1 MDSESDTESFAE
13 SGYCSAEENPDDEA
27 DYLRKLISQYAEEGP
42 TMANHGENTK
52 KMTRPELNRFC
63 RAAKLD
69 SEESMKACKASIF
82 KTYLHWRV
90 KKSRIKKE
98 SSIMTYWNVLSMV
111 YAEKTSRYMDG
122 GVLFDIGNVWI
133 HTTLTPEFGL
143 DTSKKVKSGLYV
155 EDLDLILHH
164 HYVRDEEVYAHERL
178 RVQLALILIIAGAT
192 ATRPDALIGK
202 VLYKHIEF
210 QLFPPTAEG
219 ERPRL
224 GLVWNLEHIKRSAGT
239 SEKKVFGFHEED
251 TLLHDP
257 VLHALSLVLADD
269 AFLNGFCN
277 PEQIYDLVVPPQ
289 SDRLRLMWKEDW
301 RERPIFRDTDGLQ
314 VALDKALTYG
324 KTRDDLIR
332 LGRAL
337 GYAKKLEFY
346 DLRRG
351 SGKKLNEA
359 LTPEERNKTMG
370 HRLGDSSTYVRYYMG
385 DFIDAD
391 TQSIAFG
398 SDLQTDLIHLM
409 GRLQRHGDA
418 PTKLTD
424 EQRLAIHKDPKL
436 AGYCKKRRLAMEE
449 YKREGYR
456 SYTAAKDTQAGK
468 DYNKYRKK
476 VESLRTTLINRR
488 LDQAIKDF
496 HDTIHAEEVD
506 RQLQGTKPDAELLAP
521 STIKY
526 ELPERA
532 EVARLFSQAADVTNR

>member
-1 MDSESDTESFAE
+1 
-13 SGYCSAEENPDDEA
+13 
-27 DYLRKLISQYAEEGP
+27 
-42 TMANHGENTK
+42 
-52 KMTRPELNRFC
+52 
-63 RAAKLD
+63 
-69 SEESMKACKASIF
+69 
-82 KTYLHWRV
+82 
-90 KKSRIKKE
+90 
-98 SSIMTYWNVLSMV
+98 MTYWNVLSMV

-122 GVLFDIGNVWI
+122 GVLFDIGNWI

-164 HYVRDEEVYAHERL
+164 HYVHDEEVYAHERL
-178 RVQLALILIIAGAT
+178 RVQLALILIVAGAT

-210 QLFPPTAEG
+210 QLLPPAAEG
-219 ERPRL
+219 QRPRL

-239 SEKKVFGFHEED
+239 SENKVFGFHEED

-257 VLHALSLVLADD
+257 VLHTLSLALADD

-301 RERPIFRDTDGLQ
+301 RERPIFRDTDDLQ
-314 VALDKALTYG
+314 VALDKALTYC
-324 KTRDDLIR
+324 KTRGDLIR

-385 DFIDAD
+385 DFIGAD
-391 TQSIAFG
+391 TQSIVFG

-424 EQRLAIHKDPKL
+424 EQRLDIHKDPKL
-436 AGYCKKRRLAMEE
+436 ARYCQKRRRAMEKF
-449 YKREGYR
+449 KREGYR

-468 DYNKYRKK
+468 QYNKYRKK
-476 VESLRTTLINRR
+476 AESLRKTLTNRR

-526 ELPERA
+526 ELQERA
-532 EVARLFSQAADVTNR
+532 EVARLFSQAADVTNREELHQLRLRLIVALSQLCKR